1 MKSRIESFEE
11 FVNENWGDGPGS
23 VSVPGEWYK
32 TNVNSRNYRPANT
45 QLPQVVDTMY
55 GSTDLYSYMDS
66 LSEEEGFA
74 EFLKKKY
81 NDLQALEGD
90 APSKAQQLAEL
101 KEAVSQLKKV
111 EKGTLSTRPAQA
123 LLDEL

>member
-1 MKSRIESFEE
+1 MKVRIESFEE
-11 FVNENWGDGPGS
+11 FTNENWGDGPGS

-81 NDLQALEGD
+81 NDPKD
-90 APSKAQQLAEL
+90 IIKY
-101 KEAVSQLKKV
+101 LKKRI
-111 EKGTLSTRPAQA
+111 EEELSPQSKTSAQ
-123 LLDEL
+123 